1 MSTNPNEGMGQQML
15 NEQGRIGE
23 GEGDEGGQRGQ
34 GGGQLREELNR
45 LGQAAKDTAY
55 QQVDYLREQGR
66 QRAQQLE
73 DRIIEEPLK
82 SVGIA
87 LGVGFLLGMMWRR

>member
-1 MSTNPNEGMGQQML
+1 VSTNPNEGMGQQML

-23 GEGDEGGQRGQ
+23 GDEGGQRG
-34 GGGQLREELNR
+34 GSGQLREELNR

-55 QQVDYLREQGR
+55 QQVEHLREQGR

-73 DRIIEEPLK
+73 DRIIEQPLK
-82 SVGIA
+82 SVAIA